1 MALFERGRSRLY
13 WPAMTTPDIDENPRR
28 NGAWWIPL
36 FGACCGAAIW
46 VAITLATGKREAW
59 DSELYFTVGLPLTYA
74 VSFLL
79 GIVARRQ
86 WAWAGVAPF
95 SGQFLALLGMAG
107 VGNLLPLGLFL
118 FAILS
123 LPGVLAAWIG
133 AWAGRRYAR
142 IEAERNDPS

>member
-1 MALFERGRSRLY
+1 
-13 WPAMTTPDIDENPRR
+13 MTTTDTAANLRS
-28 NGAWWIPL
+28 NGAWWIPM

-59 DSELYFTVGLPLTYA
+59 DSELYFAAGLPVTYG

-79 GIVARRQ
+79 GIVAQRQ

-107 VGNLLPLGLFL
+107 AGNLLPLGLVV

-123 LPGVLAAWIG
+123 APGVLAAWIG
-133 AWAGRRYAR
+133 AWVGRRFAR
-142 IEAERNDPS
+142 IKMERSDPA